1 VINQFRTRRPARTLL
16 GVEIEPVEHFDD
28 DTVAQL
34 LALQRAAHAVDHPD
48 RPPQCSVAYPV
59 GLRHPRPGSET
70 RHRVVRDDGRIVAH
84 LEVWLTTR
92 DNRHMA
98 GAELVVHP
106 QHRRRGIGRAM
117 MAAGFDIARQ
127 AGRTTL
133 SAGALVSW
141 GEGPARGEAGERF
154 LEALG
159 FRLALTEVLRR
170 ADVTALDPATEQQLY
185 AGAQARATDYEIIG
199 WIGRTPDELLDGLAR
214 LNSTFLTE
222 APTGELELE
231 NENLDPDF
239 LRELDDAHLARGLF
253 NCGVAARHRASGQIA
268 ANTLIG
274 VPTEPGTSAGQ
285 WITLV
290 APEHRGHRLGL
301 LVKLENH
308 RQLRRERPAVRWIY
322 TGNADVNAHM
332 IAINELLGF
341 QVVDAWREHQITL

>member
-1 VINQFRTRRPARTLL
+1 
-16 GVEIEPVEHFDD
+16 VEIEAVEHFDD

-34 LALQRAAHAVDHPD
+34 LALRRAAHAADHPD

-59 GLRHPRPGSET
+59 ELRHPRPGSET
-70 RHRVVRDDGRIVAH
+70 HHRVVRDDGRVVAH
-84 LEVWLTTR
+84 LVMWLPVR
-92 DNRHMA
+92 DNLHLA
-98 GAELVVHP
+98 DAEVVVHP

-127 AGRTTL
+127 AGRTTFA
-133 SAGALVSW
+133 AGALGSW
-141 GEGPARGEAGERF
+141 GEGPARPEAGERF

-199 WIGRTPDELLDGLAR
+199 WTGRTPDELLDGLAQ

-231 NENLDPDF
+231 NENLDADF
-239 LRELDDAHLARGLF
+239 LREQDDASLARALF
-253 NCGVAARHRASGQIA
+253 MCGVAARHRASGEIV
-268 ANTLIG
+268 ANTVIG

-290 APEHRGHRLGL
+290 APGHRGHRLGL
-301 LVKLENH
+301 LIKLENH
-308 RQLRRERPAVRWIY
+308 RQLRRGRPAVRWVY

-332 IAINELLGF
+332 IAINEQLGF
-341 QVVDAWREHQITL
+341 QVVDAWREYQIKLT